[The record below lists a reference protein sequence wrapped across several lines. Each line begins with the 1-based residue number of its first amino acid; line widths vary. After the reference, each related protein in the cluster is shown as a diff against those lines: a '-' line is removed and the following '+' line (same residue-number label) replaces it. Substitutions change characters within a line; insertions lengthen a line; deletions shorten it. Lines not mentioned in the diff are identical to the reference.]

1 MQLLL
6 HWPRKNIGVDVKD
19 TETPCLGSEKT
30 IHFAWKN
37 SEKKALQSHSSRKA
51 CGVTFRVALRTQL
64 LLSGRSRKA

>member
-37 SEKKALQSHSSRKA
+37 SEKKGSPEP
-51 CGVTFRVALRTQL
+51 FIP
-64 LLSGRSRKA
+64 